1 MHMLIFSYFIVG
13 NLTAEQYVFILEN
26 SLLPAADIF
35 PNGYNFV
42 QDNSSVHTAK
52 LVDKWLKGHSQIK
65 MLPWPPKAQDLN
77 PIENVWGIMVNK
89 FRSENGSKKFLWGKV
104 LDCWEDLA
112 ADPDVWID
120 LFYSIPDRLNECIKY
135 QGSWT
140 SY

>member
-1 MHMLIFSYFIVG
+1 MLIFSYFIVG

-52 LVDKWLKGHSQIK
+52 LVDKWLKDHSQIK

-77 PIENVWGIMVNK
+77 PGHSRME
-89 FRSENGSKKFLWGKV
+89 V
-104 LDCWEDLA
+104 L
-112 ADPDVWID
+112 IN
-120 LFYSIPDRLNECIKY
+120 RR
-135 QGSWT
+135 
-140 SY
+140 